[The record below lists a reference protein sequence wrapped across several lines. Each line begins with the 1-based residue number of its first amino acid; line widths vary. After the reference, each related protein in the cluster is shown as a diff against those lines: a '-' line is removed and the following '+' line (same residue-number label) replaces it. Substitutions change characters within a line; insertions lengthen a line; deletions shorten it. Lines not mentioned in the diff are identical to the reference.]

1 MRRGLVAAAL
11 AVAFAV
17 AGCGSDSDAAST
29 GATDADPSEA
39 DRVEQLLLHYTSADP
54 AFPFG
59 AEHGQVEFADCHSA
73 EDVEYEGNPA
83 FICKWGND
91 GVIAATCVARV
102 DDRLYTSGGKLMC
115 ETPFKLR
122 YPSDR

>member
-11 AVAFAV
+11 AFAFAV
-17 AGCGSDSDAAST
+17 AGCGSDSDSTGT
-29 GATDADPSEA
+29 GATDVDPSEA
-39 DRVEQLLLHYTSADP
+39 DRVEQLLLKYTSADP

-59 AEHGQVEFADCHSA
+59 PERKPVEFTECQPAD
-73 EDVEYEGNPA
+73 DVEYEGNPA

-102 DDRLYTSGGKLMC
+102 GDRLYTSGGKLMC
-115 ETPFKLR
+115 ETPFTLR
-122 YPSDR
+122 YPAER